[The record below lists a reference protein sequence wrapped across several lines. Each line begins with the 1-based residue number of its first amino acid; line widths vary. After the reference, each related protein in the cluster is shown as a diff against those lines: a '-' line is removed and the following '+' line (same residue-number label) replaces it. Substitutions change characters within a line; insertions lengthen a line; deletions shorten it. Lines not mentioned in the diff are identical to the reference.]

1 MEYYRKKILP
11 NEDCFYIEDRY
22 IDRFD
27 FPIPKYFEYELS
39 LVINATG
46 TSRIVGSSIETIG
59 EYDLVLIRN
68 RDLEYNLEQYN
79 SNQHIR
85 RISIQFSPD
94 IFGNLLRKN
103 AFSSIARMFD
113 KVLLGL
119 CFSMNAILK
128 TYHQID
134 SLTKKEKDFYFVT
147 NLFALL
153 YELSCFVG
161 ETQELSSSVNI
172 SKIDNIRLKS
182 WRIQKIQE
190 YIKMH
195 YKGNI
200 RLEYLASLVK
210 MTPVSLSRFYK
221 KHTGKSISD
230 YLIDFRLT
238 QASYLL
244 RDSEL
249 PIHIICH
256 NTGFN
261 NISNFNRI
269 FKRRMN
275 LSPKA
280 FRMEFQE

>member
-68 RDLEYNLEQYN
+68 RDLEYNLEQN
-79 SNQHIR
+79 NNQHIR

-94 IFGNLLRKN
+94 IFGNLLYKN
-103 AFSSIARMFD
+103 AFSSISMMFNKAR
-113 KVLLGL
+113 KGL
-119 CFSMNAILK
+119 CFPMNAILK
-128 TYHQID
+128 VYSQID
-134 SLTKKEKDFYFVT
+134 SLTKEEKDFYS
-147 NLFALL
+147 FASFFTIL
-153 YELSCFVG
+153 YELSCFIE
-161 ETQELSSSVNI
+161 ETQELFVSAAI
-172 SKIDNIRLKS
+172 SEKDKNYPKNS
-182 WRIQKIQE
+182 RIQKIQG

-195 YKGNI
+195 YKENI

-230 YLIDFRLT
+230 YLIDIRLT